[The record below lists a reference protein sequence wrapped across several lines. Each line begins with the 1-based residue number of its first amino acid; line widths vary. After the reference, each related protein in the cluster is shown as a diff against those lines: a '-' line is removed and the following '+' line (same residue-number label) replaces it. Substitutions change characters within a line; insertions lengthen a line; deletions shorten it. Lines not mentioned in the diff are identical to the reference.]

1 MPGAILDTEVV
12 ARPWSHEASVL
23 KGCGREAWERQTV
36 KKLII

>member
-12 ARPWSHEASVL
+12 ARPCSHKASIL
-23 KGCGREAWERQTV
+23 NDCGREAWERQTV